1 MTDTST
7 SLTLTQT
14 RLLAT
19 VVNTTRNML
28 SLADDSQWDAVADL
42 ELLRR
47 EDLRQCFEIP
57 VNGDQ
62 SELVSEALAVLLHLN
77 EELTAKLSQARE
89 HSAEQG
95 AVLATKVEAMNEY
108 HRMRLVR

>member
-77 EELTAKLSQARE
+77 EELTAKLSRARE